1 MGHGI
6 EIVPIAAIFK
16 PCRIGAAR
24 AVEVIPVAIDELP
37 TDGHAPGSGGLEP
50 IQLPA
55 KIDHA
60 LVHRIRALL
69 EVIPAAVIRV
79 PAAHKHARVI
89 RAIPGIVIE
98 FPSIRERAR
107 LRKVVAHAV
116 NLNNAHSHNAGL
128 GIEPIP
134 RAPIFEPAHIQVA
147 LRVTVQPV
155 VRFVLDPAI
164 PGLISRSQGVT
175 FIDSLVGI

>member
-1 MGHGI
+1 MGHGV

-24 AVEVIPVAIDELP
+24 AAEVIPVAGDELP
-37 TDGHAPGSGGLEP
+37 THGHAPRSRGLEP
-50 IQLPA
+50 IQLPT

-79 PAAHKHARVI
+79 PATHKHTQAI
-89 RAIPGIVIE
+89 RAVPGTVIE

-107 LRKVVAHAV
+107 LRKVVTHAV
-116 NLNNAHSHNAGL
+116 DFNNAHSHNAGL

-134 RAPIFEPAHIQVA
+134 RTPVFEPARIQIA
-147 LRVTVQPV
+147 LRVVIQPV
-155 VRFVLDPAI
+155 ARFVLDPAI
-164 PGLISRSQGVT
+164 LGPISHSQGVA
-175 FIDSLVGI
+175 FIGSLVGI